1 MKREVGILTVV
12 EVNAD
17 TWDQE
22 VLKSDV
28 LTLVDFWH
36 ERCPWCLRLNPV
48 YEEVATAYE
57 GRVKFVKLNVLA
69 SPENRHVA
77 VEQGIMGTPT
87 LTFFCEGRP
96 VETVAGFQPKDRL
109 IALVDD
115 VIAKHRDCLAQSTEL
130 PG

>member
-1 MKREVGILTVV
+1 M

-36 ERCPWCLRLNPV
+36 ERCPWCLRMNPV
-48 YEEVATAYE
+48 YEEVASAFE
-57 GRVKFVKLNVLA
+57 GRVKFAKLNVL
-69 SPENRHVA
+69 SSHENRRIA

-87 LTFFCEGRP
+87 LTFFCEGRA

-109 IALVDD
+109 KALVDD
-115 VIAKHRDCLAQSTEL
+115 VLAKHRDCLEQSTEL
-130 PG
+130 PR